1 MQMFLMF
8 SILFHKDILNEEI
21 RLAYLFK
28 DIITLYQGRKNG
40 IINSNAAIQR
50 YYNVSSKSFLKCIDQ
65 DHGSIFFLSLV
76 LFYQKI
82 YGADRTNVLR
92 KFRDNN

>member
-28 DIITLYQGRKNG
+28 DIITLYQGRKKMVL
-40 IINSNAAIQR
+40 STQTPR
-50 YYNVSSKSFLKCIDQ
+50 YSDTTMYPQNRF
-65 DHGSIFFLSLV
+65 
-76 LFYQKI
+76 
-82 YGADRTNVLR
+82 
-92 KFRDNN
+92 